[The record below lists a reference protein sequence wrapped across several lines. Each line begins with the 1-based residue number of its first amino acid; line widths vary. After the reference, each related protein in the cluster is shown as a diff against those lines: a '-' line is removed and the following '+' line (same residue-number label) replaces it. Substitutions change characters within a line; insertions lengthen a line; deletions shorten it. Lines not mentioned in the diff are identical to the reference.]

1 MKGLNIRMLR
11 SSAVLGAR
19 AGVSRTETVVGVLVL
34 LCLVG
39 IAAAILVKQGH
50 YDPQVIHPT
59 LAEDRGA
66 PTGEARTVRSGTATG
81 RGEAAVTSGSPAQA
95 VHSAAVAPQR
105 AESVE
110 GPSAAGSGSPEAT
123 AAGAP
128 ESVASAGTGAVE
140 AGGAAAGDDVLS
152 RFSPP
157 PDVRP
162 LGAVETFDAAS
173 LSDKIDGRA
182 EFYLDIGFEAL
193 ATRRFEIGG
202 TEGKWFEAYVYRMS
216 TPLAAFAAWSG
227 QRRPDARPEPSLV
240 VAYASQNALYFAR
253 GNYYVELVSAWDGF
267 GAHPLALAFARA
279 LREAI
284 PAGDGGQADV
294 LAMLPEEDR
303 VAGSER
309 LILKDVFG
317 FSRLDNVIMADYVVD
332 GTTVSLFVSPRAS
345 AAEAAELAKAY
356 HSFLTQDMGADDAT
370 ARLGGMAGAYA
381 ADALKEYD
389 VFKACGS
396 RLVGIHAAKDW
407 EAAVKLLDRLCREDK
422 PSH

>member
-1 MKGLNIRMLR
+1 MLR

-279 LREAI
+279 LRSALTR
-284 PAGDGGQADV
+284 D
-294 LAMLPEEDR
+294 
-303 VAGSER
+303 
-309 LILKDVFG
+309 
-317 FSRLDNVIMADYVVD
+317 
-332 GTTVSLFVSPRAS
+332 PRA
-345 AAEAAELAKAY
+345 
-356 HSFLTQDMGADDAT
+356 
-370 ARLGGMAGAYA
+370 AGTVPST
-381 ADALKEYD
+381 K
-389 VFKACGS
+389 GS
-396 RLVGIHAAKDW
+396 L
-407 EAAVKLLDRLCREDK
+407 
-422 PSH
+422 